1 MRSFM
6 VDSTII
12 VEHLKGNEAAKRII
26 ETLVESEVDAYINGT
41 VASEVIFIYLKMKT
55 GRSYITLKRKPDLV
69 KSLNKQPIYDLLRMF
84 KFAETNEF
92 IFSTAERL
100 IDTYGLLP
108 NDSIIL
114 ATAIFYG
121 FDYLITFDS
130 DFLKAASH
138 EGIKIISSEKEL
150 ERALEG

>member
-6 VDSTII
+6 VDSTVI
-12 VEHLKGNEAAKRII
+12 VEHLKGHDSAREII
-26 ETLVESEVDAYINGT
+26 ETLVESEANAYINST
-41 VASEVIFIYLKMKT
+41 VASEVIFIYLKIKT
-55 GRSYITLKRKPDLV
+55 GRSYITLKKKPSLV

-92 IFSTAERL
+92 IFFTAERL
-100 IDTYGLLP
+100 IETYGLLP
-108 NDSIIL
+108 NDSMIL
-114 ATAIFYG
+114 ATAIFYN

-130 DFLKAASH
+130 DFLEAAKY
-138 EGIKIISSEKEL
+138 EGIKVINTKKEL